1 MPERSEERPA
11 PARTLVFDRLDTTLG
26 EALADGWRDR
36 GGRVVDALAGGGLAP
51 VLAGCTPYGVVLTE
65 PRLDEA
71 ACVERARVLPDVA
84 DEVDAFAGE
93 LYRQTMA
100 FLADCRAAVQAMMP
114 AGQGRVLALC
124 IDDVAARILGLPQTP
139 IANQARAAAL
149 KSLAKEYGRMGLGF
163 NTVVCQ
169 PPREM
174 VRESAWRANRERL
187 KVYALRYRP
196 IGIRGYVRFL
206 LSMLEGDTPANGGV
220 FCLGNGVMEM
230 TA

>member
-1 MPERSEERPA
+1 MPDRTGTRPES
-11 PARTLVFDRLDTTLG
+11 ARTLVFDRLDT
-26 EALADGWRDR
+26 ALCEVLAGGWRER

-51 VLAGCTPYGVVLTE
+51 VLAGRTPYGVVLAE
-65 PRLDEA
+65 PRLDETA
-71 ACVERARVLPDVA
+71 GVERAQGLPDEA
-84 DEVDAFAGE
+84 DAFAGE
-93 LYRQTMA
+93 LHRRTMG
-100 FLADCRAAVQAMMP
+100 FLADCRAAVRAMMP
-114 AGQGRVLALC
+114 AGEGRLLALC
-124 IDDVAARILGLPQTP
+124 IDDVAAGLLGLPRTP
-139 IANQARAAAL
+139 IANHARAAAL

-196 IGIRGYVRFL
+196 IGVRPYVRFL

-220 FCLGNGVMEM
+220 LCLGNGVMEM